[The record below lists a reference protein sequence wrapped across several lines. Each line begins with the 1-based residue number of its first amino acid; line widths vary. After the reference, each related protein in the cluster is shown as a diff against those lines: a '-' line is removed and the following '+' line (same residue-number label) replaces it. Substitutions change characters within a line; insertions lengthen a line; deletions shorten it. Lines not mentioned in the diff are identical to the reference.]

1 MFRSIV
7 AAMALLFSLTL
18 EAKAV
23 DEKYL
28 LIELENGTV
37 KIEML
42 PDVAPK
48 HVAQISTLAKAGAYD
63 GVAFHRVIDGFMA
76 QTGDVEHG
84 KIQADGSVSNRAGTG
99 GSDLG
104 NIDAEF
110 SSLPFDRGVVGMARA
125 QSPNSANSQFFIMFE
140 EGHFLNNQY
149 TVWGRV
155 VEGMELVDNIKRG
168 AGGSGS
174 VTDPDHM
181 LKVTVSA
188 E

>member
-1 MFRSIV
+1 MFRTII
-7 AAMALLFSLTL
+7 AMIALVFSMTL
-18 EAKAV
+18 EANAV

-28 LIELENGTV
+28 LIELESGTV

-48 HVAQISTLAKAGAYD
+48 HVAQITTLAKRGDYD

-76 QTGDVEHG
+76 QTGDVQHG
-84 KIQADGSVSNRAGTG
+84 KIADDGSVSSRAGTG

-104 NIDAEF
+104 NIEAEF

-125 QSPNSANSQFFIMFE
+125 QAPNSANSQFFIMFE
-140 EGHFLNNQY
+140 DGHFLNNNY

-155 VEGMELVDNIKRG
+155 VDGMEFVDNIKRG
-168 AGGSGS
+168 AGSSGS
-174 VTDPDHM
+174 VTDPDKM
-181 LKVTVSA
+181 VKVTVSA